1 MKWRSQ
7 GLVPA
12 CIFPCIAR
20 MSPLTATFPSLEALP
35 QFVHAFT
42 LRHPEIDVKVDRDE
56 ALRRLTVWHHEVV
69 ANLGFSS
76 STLATA
82 CQVHGNGIAIVQEAG
97 IEPAAEMDG
106 LISDKAG
113 LMIGIYV
120 ADCCA
125 VYLADPVSGAFG
137 VLHSGKKGTE
147 QNITGTGIALM
158 RQEFGTR
165 PEDLVVQLSPCIRP
179 PAYEVDFAAAIRDQA
194 REAGVPTDQIHDD
207 GTCTSSD
214 LTRYYSYRME
224 KGKTG
229 RMLALLGRK

>member
-1 MKWRSQ
+1 MN
-7 GLVPA
+7 
-12 CIFPCIAR
+12 
-20 MSPLTATFPSLEALP
+20 PLTATFPSLEALP
-35 QFVHAFT
+35 PFAHAFT
-42 LRHPEIDVKVDRDE
+42 LRHPEIDVQVDRDE
-56 ALRRLTVWHHEVV
+56 ALRRLTTWHHKVV
-69 ANLGFSS
+69 ADLGFSS
-76 STLATA
+76 SALATA
-82 CQVHGNGIAIVQEAG
+82 CQVHGNGIAVVQEAG
-97 IEPAAEMDG
+97 SEPAAQMDG

-158 RQEFGTR
+158 KEKFGTR

-179 PAYEVDFAAAIRDQA
+179 PAYEIDFAATIRDQA
-194 REAGVPTDQIHDD
+194 REAGVPSGQIHDE